1 MGTRERRRREFA
13 EREQLFLDQARRL
26 ICENGLLNL
35 QMARVARGCDYATG
49 TLYQH
54 FASKEDLLL
63 ALNSHLM
70 TSRVELFQRV
80 VNWDAPSRER
90 ILAIA
95 VADIIFARQYPEHF
109 RLAQYVTTEAV
120 WRTASPERREQ
131 SLETGRPLG
140 ESVGQIVQDAIE
152 AGDLADHGLNLY
164 ELGVGNWTMAQGMHT
179 LVHAEGVLD
188 QYNIREPYRRLL
200 MHQQLLLNGMGW
212 QPVHDAWDQQA
223 LNRLLARIHQEL
235 FPDREDPLSCMAGA
249 APSFQDNSES
259 L

>member
-13 EREQLFLDQARRL
+13 EREQRFLDQARNL

-63 ALNSHLM
+63 ALNSHLVA
-70 TSRVELFQRV
+70 SRVELFQRV
-80 VNWDAPSRER
+80 VAWDAPSRER

-120 WRTASPERREQ
+120 WRTASPERREE

-140 ESVGQIVQDAIE
+140 ESVGRIVQDAIE
-152 AGDLADHGLNLY
+152 AGDLVGHGLNPY
-164 ELGVGNWTMAQGMHT
+164 ELIVGNWTMAQGMHT
-179 LVHAEGVLD
+179 LVHAEGLLD

-212 QPVHDAWDQQA
+212 HPVQDAWDDQR
-223 LNRLLARIHQEL
+223 LNQLLTRIHRDL
-235 FPDREDPLSCMAGA
+235 FSDLEDPLSCMAGA
-249 APSFQDNSES
+249 MPPSHDDSES